1 MRARNLRQK
10 KTDRVR
16 AASESRSGAIEREI
30 RRLVIERQ
38 ELRAAGASA
47 TELER
52 NRVEIARLQRELAW
66 ALVDVYL
73 PQAQESA
80 A

>member
-10 KTDRVR
+10 KTSV
-16 AASESRSGAIEREI
+16 AVESRRDAIEREI

-38 ELRAAGASA
+38 ELRGAEASA
-47 TELER
+47 AELER
-52 NRVEIARLQRELAW
+52 NRLEIARLQRELAR
-66 ALVDVYL
+66 ALVAAYL
-73 PQAQESA
+73 PEAQESA

>member
-1 MRARNLRQK
+1 MSARNLRQK
-10 KTDRVR
+10 KTTR
-16 AASESRSGAIEREI
+16 APAGSESRSAVIEREI

-47 TELER
+47 AELEQ
-52 NRVEIARLQRELAW
+52 NRLEIAGLQRELAR
-66 ALVDVYL
+66 ALVATYL

>member
-10 KTDRVR
+10 KTTRSPTG
-16 AASESRSGAIEREI
+16 SESRSDVIEREI

-47 TELER
+47 AELER
-52 NRVEIARLQRELAW
+52 NRLEIAGLQREFAW
-66 ALVDVYL
+66 ALVAAYL
-73 PQAQESA
+73 PHAQESA

>member
-10 KTDRVR
+10 RP
-16 AASESRSGAIEREI
+16 APAHAGSESRSDVIEREI

-38 ELRAAGASA
+38 ELRGAGASA
-47 TELER
+47 AELER
-52 NRVEIARLQRELAW
+52 NRLEIARLQRELAR
-66 ALVDVYL
+66 ALVAVYL